1 MLFFLTSILSLTAI
15 AADFI
20 HFRRRRRRKLPV
32 RRALVAWVA
41 ATDALPILSSLI
53 GALSRDNG
61 PELMHLYMWL
71 FWAWIVTVPPRL
83 AFYAF
88 NFVNLRRTGYV
99 AACAFVLFT
108 LWGTTRGRTS
118 IRVNRVEICSDRIP
132 EAFDGFRFVQIT
144 DMHVGTLVRPEREL
158 TRLADS
164 VNAQRP
170 EAVFFTGDLVNIRAG
185 ELDERTTAL
194 LRRIAGPVW
203 SVTGNHDV
211 GTYIKDSLRFPAAGE
226 AREVVARQRAM
237 GWTVLEDTTV
247 YLRRGADSISL
258 TGLSFDPAL
267 RERRHDRDLPGT
279 AIPKAYAGVPDS
291 LYNIAL
297 VHIPQ
302 LWEQIVEAG
311 YGDLTLS
318 GHVHSMQLKI
328 RPWGRG
334 WSPAKWI
341 YKHWSGRYDTG
352 RHTLYVNDGT
362 MQITLSFATTAD
374 GYLDDNSPRRLMIS
388 TPEDWEAVLRLRAS
402 HDAILAGA
410 ETLRRDDPAL
420 LLRDAAARELRR
432 ARGMRPDLT
441 KVTLTHSGRLSP
453 SMRFFTEGDA
463 DRYVFSE
470 KELPELKGVAEVISS
485 DGSITASA
493 IVTELEKRGVERL
506 LVEGGAS
513 VLRMFLAEGMADTV
527 RRAVNPQLT
536 LGPER
541 GGAQFRFEV
550 PEGAAC
556 RRENLGGMEV
566 ATCTLRP
573 DTRDEDLRYLA
584 QAVAEGLRCVPSRTS
599 YCVGA
604 VVALPDGRS
613 FTGYTHETSPTH
625 HAEQEAIRKALDA
638 GAELRGAAIYSSMEP
653 CSQRKSEPESCTQ
666 LILRHGFARVVFALY
681 EPDRF
686 VRCRGAQTLREA
698 GVDVRVYP
706 ELAEGVR
713 RANAHLGR

>member
-1 MLFFLTSILSLTAI
+1 
-15 AADFI
+15 
-20 HFRRRRRRKLPV
+20 
-32 RRALVAWVA
+32 
-41 ATDALPILSSLI
+41 
-53 GALSRDNG
+53 
-61 PELMHLYMWL
+61 
-71 FWAWIVTVPPRL
+71 
-83 AFYAF
+83 
-88 NFVNLRRTGYV
+88 
-99 AACAFVLFT
+99 
-108 LWGTTRGRTS
+108 
-118 IRVNRVEICSDRIP
+118 
-132 EAFDGFRFVQIT
+132 
-144 DMHVGTLVRPEREL
+144 
-158 TRLADS
+158 
-164 VNAQRP
+164 
-170 EAVFFTGDLVNIRAG
+170 
-185 ELDERTTAL
+185 
-194 LRRIAGPVW
+194 
-203 SVTGNHDV
+203 
-211 GTYIKDSLRFPAAGE
+211 
-226 AREVVARQRAM
+226 
-237 GWTVLEDTTV
+237 
-247 YLRRGADSISL
+247 
-258 TGLSFDPAL
+258 
-267 RERRHDRDLPGT
+267 
-279 AIPKAYAGVPDS
+279 
-291 LYNIAL
+291 
-297 VHIPQ
+297 
-302 LWEQIVEAG
+302 
-311 YGDLTLS
+311 
-318 GHVHSMQLKI
+318 
-328 RPWGRG
+328 
-334 WSPAKWI
+334 
-341 YKHWSGRYDTG
+341 
-352 RHTLYVNDGT
+352 

-556 RRENLGGMEV
+556 RWENLGGMEV

-573 DTRDEDLRYLA
+573 DTRDKDLRYLA

-625 HAEQEAIRKALDA
+625 RCGRRIARGGDLLLDGAVLAAEERAGELHAADPAPRIRTRGLCAVRTRPVRPLP
-638 GAELRGAAIYSSMEP
+638 RGANA
-653 CSQRKSEPESCTQ
+653 
-666 LILRHGFARVVFALY
+666 ARS
-681 EPDRF
+681 
-686 VRCRGAQTLREA
+686 G
-698 GVDVRVYP
+698 G
-706 ELAEGVR
+706 R
-713 RANAHLGR
+713 RAGLSRTGRRRAPGQRPPREVKRA